1 MSVNN
6 STKPFIRLI
15 PYLCIL
21 TFWSACKQSSSKEST
36 IKTNVVKAKDTV
48 SVLSFDELMEKA
60 LLDDSVTYTNI
71 IDKKSSNDVL
81 FFKSG
86 HVFHPKEKQVLLI
99 SKETDGTFVFV
110 TYFDHKGTWKL
121 KDHIIGLHLNPEQFD
136 IKFQDYN
143 FDGQLDCYIQVSN
156 SNGYSISKGHLITIE
171 PGSNFPILH
180 KEARHLGNIRIVG
193 KHIEAEEW
201 EGYNKVG
208 MPNVSTTKYIW
219 TGGRL
224 ERMEENAEVE

>member
-1 MSVNN
+1 M
-6 STKPFIRLI
+6 PFLKCIL
-15 PYLCIL
+15 YLCTI
-21 TFWSACKQSSSKEST
+21 TFWGACKQSSSKEST
-36 IKTNVVKAKDTV
+36 TKTNVVKVKDTV

-71 IDKKSSNDVL
+71 NDKKSSNDVL

-99 SKETDGTFVFV
+99 CKESDGTFVFV
-110 TYFDHKGTWKL
+110 TYFDHEGTWKL
-121 KDHIIGLHLNPEQFD
+121 KDHIIGLHLNPSQFD

-156 SNGYSISKGHLITIE
+156 SNGYSISRGHLITIE
-171 PGSNFPILH
+171 PGSNFPSLH

-193 KHIEAEEW
+193 NHIEAEEW
-201 EGYNKVG
+201 AGYNKDG
-208 MPNVSTTKYIW
+208 MPKVSTSKYGWI
-219 TGGRL
+219 GAKL
-224 ERMEENAEVE
+224 ERIEGNAELE